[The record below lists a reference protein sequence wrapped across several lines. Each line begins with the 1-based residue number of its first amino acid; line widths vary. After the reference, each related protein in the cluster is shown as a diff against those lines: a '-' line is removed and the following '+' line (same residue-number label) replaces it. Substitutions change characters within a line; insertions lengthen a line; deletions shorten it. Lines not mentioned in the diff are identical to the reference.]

1 MGVPAWSQ
9 ATITAVPSYDT
20 VLRLRMDAIKFG
32 CSAVYRYRR
41 LGHSPIEVSA
51 TGESGRAC
59 KSLLSTVCVRG
70 ELTVAHRRD
79 ALALV
84 VALASDRAGF
94 VLRATRRWTLR
105 MDRRTD
111 AVARATRLALTGSG
125 HGRRAT
131 AQTLCPPRIVETHS
145 PLRVERNYGYSSSS
159 LYSRG
164 SKCAMPLWQSMQVLP
179 SAWALR

>member
-125 HGRRAT
+125 LADAQPRKPCVLHELWKRIALCASNGIT
-131 AQTLCPPRIVETHS
+131 AIPRPRCTHAAASVRCPCGSQCRSCPR
-145 PLRVERNYGYSSSS
+145 PG
-159 LYSRG
+159 
-164 SKCAMPLWQSMQVLP
+164 P
-179 SAWALR
+179 